1 MVQKTSRVFALILLN
16 IVIIGLFFNT
26 NVYAQ
31 DGEEVSYYVG
41 FNEGTELVWEVTEI
55 DALKFRDL
63 FGIDP
68 NFEKGD
74 QIRIV
79 IRAITEVTVSW
90 RIDYEFWDYK
100 TDWALP
106 GEEIVA
112 NLWKNTETYG
122 DYLFSLSPVEDYLAA
137 VVENLPSEYDVSG
150 STINKRGQ
158 TDVGEDYRWEKE
170 YDTRG
175 IPTIETYYN
184 AYEEIV
190 ARVEGT
196 FRIISFGFYFIGFM
210 LVVILGIIVV
220 SVKRYKIRFN

>member
-1 MVQKTSRVFALILLN
+1 MVQKSSRLFALILLN
-16 IVIIGLFFNT
+16 IVIIGLFLNFN
-26 NVYAQ
+26 VKAQ
-31 DGEEVSYYVG
+31 DGEETTYSVG
-41 FNEGTELVWEVTEI
+41 FNEGTELIWEVKEV
-55 DALKFRDL
+55 DALKFREL

-68 NFEKGD
+68 NFERGD

-106 GEEIVA
+106 GQEIVA

-158 TDVGEDYRWEKE
+158 TDVGQDYRWEKE

-175 IPTIETYYN
+175 VPIVETYYN
-184 AYEEIV
+184 ADEEIV

-196 FRIISFGFYFIGFM
+196 FRIISFGFYFVGFM
-210 LVVILGIIVV
+210 LIVMLGIIVV
-220 SVKRYKIRFN
+220 SVKRKNIRFN